1 MNEDQLNASASNNT
15 EDPTPAGS
23 PVDPGQLFPAPQ
35 ISKPSLF
42 VDKKGKP
49 MDYLNPSLQAGVN
62 MLYNDT
68 PPAKSFEEFMQNND
82 AILRRDPLYNTGLRT
97 PGVYLEKDVRRY
109 DDQEFGYI
117 PGIDNDDFY
126 GKRESGFATFGK
138 GLTKIV
144 PYTGIKL
151 LEGVGFAS
159 GLVSPWNWFG
169 EEGVVSNAAENTLYK
184 WASEMDDY
192 TKNEWLPTF
201 QEAADREKGF
211 WNRLVTDG
219 DFWAEDLVDGAAFA
233 LSAFIPGMALTKLGL
248 GARAAAGL
256 SRLGVGTAAVEGAVE
271 GAGSIANYFTNAQK
285 FGKHLDAF
293 NTWAIATASESMFEA
308 TEVRNNVR
316 EALRAEG
323 KYSEDEIRKIA
334 GEAARNSFLMNA
346 ALLGA
351 TNVFQYRTMAGLFGV
366 GGKNVGKGMITSG
379 ASLADKALLEPAE
392 SAFKKYFGGLGGSIA
407 REGYIEENLQLA
419 IERINKEYG
428 IEGKTKSFFSV
439 AEDVLGQYLD
449 QTVKATKGED
459 AEAATSIGLGGIL
472 GAGMSM
478 GIDRMN
484 EAGKRKNAEAVLAGF
499 TNAQNSW
506 LKFGDI
512 YKTEQVE
519 DGVDENGKTKYK
531 TKTLLDPNGQPVV
544 DDDKVAAVLAGVQ
557 TSTSMLSDA
566 DKARNKDEAE
576 FLRTKAFADFTLA
589 HVNAG
594 IEDSLMEKL
603 DKLNT
608 ASAEEL
614 AKLGFVRDN
623 NFDANVA
630 KYKGIAAGIIKQSEI
645 IDNSILS
652 DGSKEDNYRISVL
665 KSIGAD
671 QVISKTLASKLQAEV
686 TETKN
691 SLITDD
697 ITSLSDGIVDQLN
710 EVQLRIDLQKQLIEE
725 VKKQKGPQYIIDLYE
740 KQIKDLEK
748 SYTQL
753 EKDNELT
760 VKNLKKDEGGFYNYE
775 KEERNNLA
783 LNFAINRSL
792 VAKAAILNNIK
803 NLGNQWAFFADNING
818 KKNFKEYYD
827 KMVSAVREQQ
837 AKQAEKERADQ
848 AAQTPKTEGQPPA
861 DTAQSQAPGAATGS
875 VQQKPAVEEEEED
888 LEDIDVNDFDP
899 ELKAK
904 LEDAYAVYLETAD
917 GDISFEDYVTT
928 TAGAQAIIK
937 QFNKGTGKK
946 KAKPAAKKEEPKTST
961 GSQPQPEQP
970 AGPALTEDE
979 QKASNE
985 IDKLKLGNTS
995 KLDLFKIKDMLKGL
1009 LDRIAG
1015 NQGLVDKLYSKVQE
1029 IKDDYIKTVLLKL
1042 FLNSDTASGTS
1053 TYVPI
1058 AKLLTDR
1065 GFNHNTPE
1073 HKDGMINFNVDE
1085 AETGFVIRNADRL
1098 REKVSSGGSSAVD
1111 LSDRVVVKATRKGVF
1126 ISQDRASSL
1135 SIPNRTMITFETK
1148 SEVKDLLAGTRSV
1161 IAVASRSTG
1170 FGTQILFKGDE
1181 KVGEPYVAGVENY
1194 AIVHPD
1200 NTTEPV
1206 TFSEEQREFVKKN
1219 MLFEGRPMTDQDY
1232 NFLQGVYEKV
1242 QKFNQEVE
1250 AILGNQESTDIT
1262 PIFNKYFTLS
1272 ARPAKRTAV
1281 KGQDLQEVIK
1291 NNPDSLFESDV
1302 QQEDGSVVKKK
1313 LALVATKFGNLW
1325 KLKFNLAPGE
1335 TLVTVDQKTGEAL
1348 PVVDIEEYLEK
1359 VQGIKPYFTDEFGAV
1374 AAWVA
1379 KSPEKDLG
1387 YTPYAIK
1394 LKFGTEPDRNF
1405 NEFAL
1410 AFQEMKKAILDG
1422 LADNK
1427 FVFRGKEYNAV
1438 SDLTKEFN
1446 VSYFGFDRVQ
1456 DWVVNFSFNSKS
1468 KKFALELRPADR
1480 EKRNQLTAEQKKALN
1495 LYFSDKPIASIT
1507 ENSSQE
1513 EINKAYRD
1521 WISGLYESN
1530 KLLSNAVSASTDPV
1544 LKAMGATLKNVVLF
1558 EFTGTDTAENS
1569 VLRLKDRRQ
1578 QENPFPYA
1586 VFNTNSLTH
1595 SLKLALNEVAKPSSQ
1610 TKPKP
1615 NLKSSAK
1622 GVVKLGELS
1631 DEGTLT
1637 SKPDTATKADKPVIN
1652 VYWGSPETSS
1662 NTRVLSN
1669 LAPRKFAYQGREY
1682 GSVEHAYQSNKSG
1695 TFDQVTY
1702 DKYVKAGGYGT
1713 KIRGK
1718 AVTQGFDNL
1727 QLMKDLVV
1735 ESFKQNPDQAALLL
1749 NYSDFTHTTNEV
1761 IDKAFLDGLRLAQK
1775 NAQPA
1780 APEGKPSSKTKP
1792 AVTKL
1797 GELSDEGT
1805 LAAKP
1810 ATDPKA
1816 DIERRRKK
1824 ELEGEKYFV
1833 KTNAEG
1839 LKSAKEFVDRVNA
1852 KYDAELAALDNK
1864 SAGPAKDITK
1874 LGELSDEGTLAPAQK
1889 KSEGVPSRKRII
1901 READDTS
1908 PFMLKEE
1915 AAYKKYTAESYQE
1928 ELKWLQENLPADI
1941 KLRDLGTIIDNL
1953 AAGKQILGYYKDRA
1967 LYVSQSLSAVGT
1979 VYHEAFHALY
1989 RDILTP
1995 DQRSF
2000 YKGKALAKLG
2010 KPSRTE
2016 IDTFRNERNYTDKT
2030 DEQIMDLMAEE
2041 YLAEG
2046 FRKYK
2051 LDKKEPADSWFKL
2064 FVKLIDRII
2073 NFFKRNSNAIDELYE
2088 RFDNGMFAA
2097 SAVRT
2102 PSSISEEGV
2111 FALAYGRPR
2120 LKEVIQDGE
2129 AGFEV
2134 EKSIP
2139 LKSTVQNELV
2149 SKLVYQVS
2157 QYTTGTFDDK
2167 FSQAVEE
2174 VKADYNINTL
2184 LKDKDPETA
2193 QAIRNYFEQDF
2204 NEALFVLGSQVPY
2217 SLDEAIAQDEDANS
2231 YVTDEGANRQSI
2243 AIVKKEVK
2251 NKIDA
2256 LGITSNF
2263 SSEDYS
2269 LPEDEEQQEE
2279 KSKGNEFDL
2288 VHINP
2293 LDGMSKEF
2301 RALFNI
2307 IPYEKEYPSLGGIK
2321 IKKMANGSMLFN
2333 AMMKLSADRPVDQ
2346 ILPAL
2351 AKSVDNAVEDND
2363 EDAVV
2368 LDAFANFI
2376 ADKFGISRKEMS
2388 SPGAAPTRNIHL
2400 YKQFIDTFF
2409 VTELKS
2415 TQVKLTV
2422 KGDSVKTEVFDASIN
2437 QDQKKQKDAIAF
2449 FYERAFR
2456 KLKTQEQKDQFNS
2469 DFKKLQNYLGK
2480 SLPEFLNQKGIN
2492 NRQTLNQVVDKLKDL
2507 FDNVNIVLPKRL
2519 FRQSLLA
2526 IYKYENEQEF
2536 SANSVQNIRDIETD
2550 QALMNEGAYL
2560 QKDFFS
2566 ALSQIDSD
2574 NYGFIFAD
2582 TRAENV
2588 SVGKDKRAVDQIN
2601 KILKSASKYMIKYDI
2616 KSAIPVYQ
2624 NAEMKNVYRYMRYTP
2639 PVLLAQMIREK
2650 GITSLTDMY
2659 PVLKD
2664 YMADNPL
2671 FDGSL
2676 KNQLFLSNFF
2686 ISSFGGFREV
2696 VDGVS
2701 DNGVTFGQ
2709 IDPKAFMLSG
2719 IVNFMNRSTL
2729 TQRMKNKNGKYEA
2742 VTITTFQRSRTQE
2755 EATTTNFLVNAMYK
2769 KYTSGE
2775 SANKAYIQDMQSM
2788 LRQEYNRIQREW
2800 AQREDNSVVRYSGY
2814 NENIHPVTGERITG
2828 DGYVVNGKTIKLRA
2842 YQFKAFEHFFQEKN
2856 IDPGVADTRQAIQE
2870 RLIQKAKEGVPFEE
2884 ALKDDLIKNNDL
2896 QSHFKMYAEST
2907 FKVYQANLE
2916 KYGLITVT
2924 KKKQDNGTET
2934 EVFTSQFIPGLIK
2947 EDFKDA
2953 KPLDKAGYTGLREML
2968 FDRHLNI
2975 EMNKRMANQI
2985 FDGDIA
2991 TGIKS
2996 AIEYFKRNKSGVI
3009 SGNSG
3014 KMGYVRTAVTQELR
3028 GHFFTKVNPLTG
3040 KVDVDLEELIQD
3052 QEGENTQS
3060 TPIADG
3066 QSYHTLNHRIRLMD
3080 SWGRLDPE
3088 VKKLLRQYKFRNLY
3102 RDEIIKLANKKV
3114 VLNTIKTATGAI
3126 LEYYKLSEHLISRVD
3141 VSYLDL
3147 PQGMTKDEAYSILD
3161 NLYTQ
3166 IESLEDAIIEDPYR
3180 DNAADLESQIEELY
3194 QKVHTYWKPL
3204 RGREELHYMLNSME
3218 LSGIDQ
3224 VFDPN
3229 ASKKTTMVPVK
3240 LSANSVTNLKPSKS
3254 NTSSLF
3260 KFLQV
3265 ETSGIHSTVTLPS
3278 QARQLLTTYIN
3289 KLKDERVLNGQ
3300 TLQEIA
3306 DEYTDVLG
3314 QISQS
3319 SLDTF
3324 NKMATDGKGNLD
3336 ISKIYQTMYDGLK
3349 KQGADS
3355 NTLKYFE
3362 LKDGKP
3368 VHSPNIPAIKKQFIY
3383 YYFALFNDSIFSRKV
3398 SGRADILVSSYGYKV
3413 LYDTQDNNRIV
3424 TMTEQKANPNLYTDT
3439 NRYQTRNL
3447 GITKEV
3453 INGVTVYNVEVVIP
3467 EPLARNE
3474 SERQLYL
3481 EKLNKFF
3488 STRIPTEDRR
3498 SMIVA
3503 KAVDYMDAAYQNSI
3517 VVPQLVHILAGS
3529 DLDVDKL
3536 YSHTFAH
3543 YLDASGTAHV
3553 YGDYSKYATKSQG
3566 QFAEYI
3572 QYMGNHSFVKELID
3586 KEVEK
3591 LEVTPVFSKD
3601 FYKISE
3607 QLGLSNLEVSAE
3619 DLEDQKINMLLDLD
3633 ILQKDKTS
3641 LQEEHDMLFNNWI
3654 TAKTEKNRN
3663 AWIEKRAE
3671 YLEAKE
3677 KLAAAEAD
3685 LISVNDELERIEKT
3699 YRLAATVNIL
3709 KAQGFPVTQGGF
3721 TDYLKS
3727 NPTPVIPVLDN
3738 ISLQQKI
3745 DILSNEKVFK
3755 DFYINERSTVE
3766 PFEEVAKMLGV
3777 SVDSVVRQNSIYS
3790 EMGDVVA
3797 NDLNSTG
3804 KDGIG
3809 ITASFNKFLSFAEK
3823 NSLTTSDYIINVIDE
3838 SGKQQ
3843 KHNNFLN
3850 TKAVRSVGQ
3859 TLGMFADAAKN
3870 PIPSVLNL
3878 TPDTAS
3884 IANLIVSM
3892 TGNLQLALTLNK
3904 VPMVEG
3910 IIEEHKNNQSAAQL
3924 GNRRKSSLKSLFR
3937 SQVKDSLAAIPKER
3951 YGEIFEVDKKN
3962 QITQKEK
3969 PVYFKLVAP
3978 NPAEKGLGS
3987 LGVEL
3992 YYEDGIRVKDDVG
4005 LYHVARLYQKALVVN
4020 TEAIKVGKILN
4031 LIKSQNPDFNE
4042 LDQILQYVDE
4052 FLNTVNPVFGKSI
4065 GEIFKKNKE
4074 YQPLIKAARTVSDY
4088 SKQILIERS
4097 SLVKSINKF
4106 VKAGFDNMSI
4116 NPKAEENFKE
4126 QVIKFV
4132 LINKMKSEMTREIEE
4147 LKSKK
4152 DERSLRRLDLLQE
4165 SIKFFTADFWLNN
4178 NTLQE
4183 ELDYL
4188 YDNNAGNA
4196 FVELLRIN
4204 SRQGIDIMESM
4215 TRMKLDIDL
4224 TENIINGFETLQKS
4238 RDPRTAKI
4246 AGKMFYY
4253 LLGKDGLGYGSFT
4266 FIKYLNPDMKM
4277 FGEASDAL
4285 NQFMNLLK
4293 DQESFIDSIKD
4304 KIQQVKN
4311 SGLDSA
4317 KKEDQI
4323 RKLNEQII
4331 DNYNKLFDK
4340 FFNNTSRPGQIDW
4353 ISGIVSKIYAY
4364 AGNQKYVREI
4374 YGTDIKSKDNKD
4386 ILAKIISSGVYS
4398 HINEKNANLKGSYFN
4413 YLALAKDKFTI
4424 DYSKVTEEEFQDQL
4438 RQLFK
4443 YDTFLLDADTNLL
4456 KTSFSPLIKDGDG
4469 NLYRLNTVDG
4479 NRVAD
4484 MVTLGMSVG
4493 STYTDAFTGTKA
4505 EYTKVDVEGSE
4516 NLLSFGFTPKDA
4528 KEIYDATQ
4536 EKEEEDDDIA
4546 FYMNGSAKVMNSDN
4560 KPGSTV
4566 SRQVLQD
4573 EEDMDDQLAQYSEE
4587 DELGE
4592 EDINEDFYKKFKSS
4606 RKPASAKPAEVN
4618 LEDPQ
4623 GPVQVDNVLDEDDLT
4638 DEMLS
4643 KFKGAKKP
4651 GNVKAA
4657 QPAAPQGVKI
4667 NYTPKGKTRQTY
4679 TVIGSKI
4686 YNSKN
4691 EEVFAEDSVDRYKI
4705 FANLAVQSGRA
4716 VIVEYKGTQ
4725 YVVNNKQQII
4735 STVTGK
4741 IMNWSDD
4748 NGNRKAILA
4757 SAAEKFKS
4765 VNKDVDW
4772 TKDDNTSED
4781 PFKC

>member
-1 MNEDQLNASASNNT
+1 MNEDQLNPSVSDNT
-15 EDPTPAGS
+15 PQAQTPPGL
-23 PVDPGQLFPAPQ
+23 PIDPGQLFPSPRVAT
-35 ISKPSLF
+35 PSLYVNKKDKP
-42 VDKKGKP
+42 VDN
-49 MDYLNPSLQAGVN
+49 LNPMQQAGVN
-62 MLYNDT
+62 MLFNTT
-68 PPAKSFEEFMQNND
+68 PPANSYEEFLMQNNT
-82 AILRRDPLYNTGLRT
+82 LLGRDPLYGTGART
-97 PGVYLEKDVRRY
+97 PGFYQEEQVRRF
-109 DDQEFGYI
+109 DDQEFGFI

-126 GKRESGFATFGK
+126 GKREAWYETLGK
-138 GLTKIV
+138 GVTKVV
-144 PYTGIKL
+144 PYTGIKV
-151 LEGVGFAS
+151 LEGVGFVS

-211 WNRLVTDG
+211 WSRLATDG

-233 LSAFIPGMALTKLGL
+233 LSAFIPGMALSKLGL
-248 GARAAAGL
+248 GARTAAGL
-256 SRLGVGTAAVEGAVE
+256 SRLRIGTGAVESAVE
-271 GAGSIANYFTNAQK
+271 GAGSIANYFTKAQTW
-285 FGKHLDAF
+285 GKNLDAF
-293 NTWAIATASESMFEA
+293 NTWALATASESMFEA
-308 TEVRNNVR
+308 TEVRNR
-316 EALRAEG
+316 IIESLRAEG

-334 GEAARNSFLMNA
+334 GEAARNSFLMNS

-351 TNVFQYRTMAGLFGV
+351 TNVFQYRTMAGIFGL
-366 GGKNVGKGMITSG
+366 GGKNVGKGMITPG
-379 ASLADKALLEPAE
+379 AGLADQAMLNPAE
-392 SAFKKYFGGLGGSIA
+392 SAFKKYFGGLGASIA

-419 IERINKEYG
+419 IERINREYG

-439 AEDVLGQYLD
+439 AGDVLNQYVD
-449 QTVKATKGED
+449 QTVKATKGD
-459 AEAATSIGLGGIL
+459 DPEAATSIGLGGIL

-478 GIDRMN
+478 GIDRVN
-484 EAGKRKNAEAVLAGF
+484 EAGKRKSAEAVLSGF

-519 DGVDENGKTKYK
+519 DGVDENGNTKYK
-531 TKTLLDPNGQPVV
+531 TKTQLDANGQPVV

-557 TSTSMLSDA
+557 ANASMLSDA
-566 DKARNKDEAE
+566 QKSKNKDEAE
-576 FLRTKAFADFTLA
+576 ILRTKAFADFTLA
-589 HVNAG
+589 HINAG
-594 IEDSLMEKL
+594 IQDSLIEKL

-608 ASAEEL
+608 ASAEDL

-623 NFDANVA
+623 NFDANLA
-630 KYKGIAAGIIKQSEI
+630 KYKGIASEIIKQSEI
-645 IDNSILS
+645 IDNSILN

-665 KSIGAD
+665 KSLGAD
-671 QVISKTLASKLQAEV
+671 QVIYKLMAGKLDSEITEV
-686 TETKN
+686 KN
-691 SLITDD
+691 SLLTKE

-710 EVQLRIDLQKQLIEE
+710 EIQLRIKLQKELIEE
-725 VKKQKGPQYIIDLYE
+725 IKKQKGPQYVTDLLE
-740 KQIKDLEK
+740 KQIKELEN
-748 SYTQL
+748 SYSKL
-753 EKDNELT
+753 EKDNELS
-760 VKNLKKDEGGFYNYE
+760 VKNLKKQKDGFYNYE
-775 KEERNNLA
+775 KDERNDPV
-783 LNFAINRSL
+783 LNAILYRGIAS
-792 VAKAAILNNIK
+792 KAALLNNIK
-803 NLGNQWAFFADNING
+803 NLGNQWAFFADNVNG

-827 KMVSAVREQQ
+827 KMVAAVQEQQ
-837 AKQAEKERADQ
+837 AKQAEKERAEQ
-848 AAQTPKTEGQPPA
+848 AAQTPAPAENTQA
-861 DTAQSQAPGAATGS
+861 DTAQLASGTQTGPAPVDET
-875 VQQKPAVEEEEED
+875 EED
-888 LEDIDVNDFDP
+888 ELEDIDFNTLEP
-899 ELKAK
+899 ELRAK

-917 GDISFEDYVTT
+917 GDMSFEDYVTT
-928 TAGAQAIIK
+928 SAGAQAIIK

-946 KAKPAAKKEEPKTST
+946 KAKPAVKKEEAQNQA
-961 GSQPQPEQP
+961 GSEQQSGQP

-985 IDKLKLGNTS
+985 IDKLKLANTG
-995 KLDLFKIKDMLKGL
+995 KLDLFKIKDLLKGL

-1058 AKLLTDR
+1058 AKLLIAR
-1065 GFNHNTPE
+1065 GFSHNTSE
-1073 HKDGMINFNVDE
+1073 HKDGMVSINPDE
-1085 AETGFVIRNADRL
+1085 AETGFVIKDAESL
-1098 REKVSSGGSSAVD
+1098 REQVSTGGSSATD
-1111 LSDRVVVKATRKGVF
+1111 LSDRVVVKATRKGVNIF
-1126 ISQDRASSL
+1126 QDRASSL
-1135 SIPNRTMITFETK
+1135 KIANRTMVTYETP

-1161 IAVASRSTG
+1161 IASAARSTG
-1170 FGTQILFKGDE
+1170 FGTQIFFKGKE
-1181 KVGEPYVAGVENY
+1181 SKVEPYVAGIETY

-1232 NFLQGVYEKV
+1232 NFLQGIYEKV

-1262 PIFNKYFTLS
+1262 PIFNRYFTLS
-1272 ARPAKRTAV
+1272 VTPAKRIAF
-1281 KGQDLQEVIK
+1281 KGQDLQEIID
-1291 NNPDSLFESDV
+1291 NNPDSLFEADV
-1302 QQEDGSVVKKK
+1302 QQENGTLVKKK
-1313 LALVATKFGNLW
+1313 LALVATKYGNTW
-1325 KLKFNLAPGE
+1325 GLKFNLAPGE
-1335 TLVTVDQKTGEAL
+1335 TLVTLDKKSGEAI
-1348 PVVDIEEYLEK
+1348 PVTDINQYLEQ
-1359 VQGIKPYFTDEFGAV
+1359 VHGIQPYFTDKFSGV

-1379 KSPEKDLG
+1379 KSPEKELG
-1387 YTPYAIK
+1387 YTPYFIK

-1446 VSYFGFDRVQ
+1446 ISYFGFDRVQ
-1456 DWVVNFSFNSKS
+1456 DWVVNFSFNPKS

-1480 EKRNQLTAEQKKALN
+1480 EKRNQLTTEQKKALN
-1495 LYFSDKPIASIT
+1495 LYFSDKHIASIT
-1507 ENSSQE
+1507 EKSSQE

-1521 WISGLYESN
+1521 WISGLYESR
-1530 KLLSNAVSASTDPV
+1530 KLLSDAVLASTDPV
-1544 LKAMGATLKNVVLF
+1544 LKELGASLNNVILF
-1558 EFTGTDTAENS
+1558 EYTGGKDTAENS
-1569 VLRLKDRRQ
+1569 FLRLKDRRQ
-1578 QENPFPYA
+1578 QEDPFPYA

-1595 SLKLALNEVAKPSSQ
+1595 SLKLSLNEAAKPSSQ

-1615 NLKSSAK
+1615 DLKASAK

-1631 DEGTLT
+1631 DEGTIR
-1637 SKPDTATKADKPVIN
+1637 SKPTTDPKADIEKTEYGTISGSRPLSEIAGEDLKYYDLGNNIFAVVFDNGKIAAIVDKNYEINGKYVAEKAFSKDGKFNPPNEKNVELIAKANKQDVALRIERLNQATK
-1652 VYWGSPETSS
+1652 
-1662 NTRVLSN
+1662 N
-1669 LAPRKFAYQGREY
+1669 LNAKL
-1682 GSVEHAYQSNKSG
+1682 
-1695 TFDQVTY
+1695 
-1702 DKYVKAGGYGT
+1702 
-1713 KIRGK
+1713 
-1718 AVTQGFDNL
+1718 AV
-1727 QLMKDLVV
+1727 
-1735 ESFKQNPDQAALLL
+1735 S
-1749 NYSDFTHTTNEV
+1749 
-1761 IDKAFLDGLRLAQK
+1761 
-1775 NAQPA
+1775 
-1780 APEGKPSSKTKP
+1780 EGKPASKIKP

-1805 LAAKP
+1805 LTP
-1810 ATDPKA
+1810 S
-1816 DIERRRKK
+1816 EKK
-1824 ELEGEKYFV
+1824 
-1833 KTNAEG
+1833 
-1839 LKSAKEFVDRVNA
+1839 SQ
-1852 KYDAELAALDNK
+1852 
-1864 SAGPAKDITK
+1864 S
-1874 LGELSDEGTLAPAQK
+1874 APA
-1889 KSEGVPSRKRII
+1889 RKRII

-1928 ELKWLQENLPADI
+1928 ELKWLRENLPADI
-1941 KLRDLGTIIDNL
+1941 KLRDLGSIIDNL

-1967 LYVSQSLSAVGT
+1967 LYVSDSLSAIGT

-2000 YKGKALAKLG
+2000 YKGKALAKIG
-2010 KPSRTE
+2010 KRTRTE

-2030 DEQIMDLMAEE
+2030 DEQILDLMAEE

-2051 LDKKEPADSWFKL
+2051 LDKKEPADNWFKL

-2073 NFFKRNSNAIDELYE
+2073 NFFKRNANAIDDLYE
-2088 RFDNGMFAA
+2088 KFDNGMFAA
-2097 SAVRT
+2097 SAVKT
-2102 PSSISEEGV
+2102 PSSIAEEGV

-2120 LKEVIQDGE
+2120 LKEVVQDGE

-2139 LKSTVQNELV
+2139 LKSTIQNELV

-2167 FSQAVEE
+2167 FSRAVEE

-2363 EDAVV
+2363 ENAVV

-2388 SPGAAPTRNIHL
+2388 SPSAAPTRNIHL

-2437 QDQKKQKDAIAF
+2437 QDQKKKKDAVAF
-2449 FYERAFR
+2449 FYERQFR
-2456 KLKTQEQKDQFNS
+2456 KLKTQEQKDQFNK
-2469 DFKKLQNYLGK
+2469 DFKKLQDYIGT
-2480 SLPEFLNQKGIN
+2480 SLPAFLKQKGIN
-2492 NRQTLNQVVDKLKDL
+2492 NRKSLNQVVDKLKDL
-2507 FDNVNIVLPKRL
+2507 FDNVNIVLPKKL

-2536 SANSVQNIRDIETD
+2536 SANSSQNIRDIETD

-2560 QKDFFS
+2560 QGDFFN
-2566 ALSQIDSD
+2566 ALSQIDPE
-2574 NYGFIFAD
+2574 NYEFIFVD

-2588 SVGKDKRAVDQIN
+2588 SVGKDKRAIDQIN
-2601 KILKSASKYMIKYDI
+2601 KIMKVAAKYMIKYDI
-2616 KSAIPVYQ
+2616 NSAIPVYQ

-2696 VDGVS
+2696 VEGVS

-2729 TQRMKNKNGKYEA
+2729 TQRMKNKSGAYET
-2742 VTITTFQRSRTQE
+2742 VSITTFQRSRTQE
-2755 EATTTNFLVNAMYK
+2755 EATTTNFLVNAIYK
-2769 KYTSGE
+2769 KYTSGNT
-2775 SANKAYIQDMQSM
+2775 ANKTYAQDMQNM

-2800 AQREDNSVVRYSGY
+2800 AQREDENVVRYNGY
-2814 NENIHPVTGERITG
+2814 NQNIHPVTGEKITG
-2828 DGYVVNGKTIKLRA
+2828 DSYIVDGKVIKLRA
-2842 YQFKAFEHFFQEKN
+2842 YQFKAFEHFFEEKN
-2856 IDPGVADTRQAIQE
+2856 IDPGVADTRQALQE
-2870 RLIQKAKEGVPFEE
+2870 RLIEKAKQGISFEE
-2884 ALKDDLIKNNDL
+2884 ALKDQLIKNNDL
-2896 QSHFKMYAEST
+2896 QSHFKMYAETT
-2907 FKVYQANLE
+2907 FNIYRDNLQ

-2924 KKKQDNGTET
+2924 KKKQDNGTE
-2934 EVFTSQFIPGLIK
+2934 EEIFTSQFIPGLIK
-2947 EDFKDA
+2947 EDFKD
-2953 KPLDKAGYTGLREML
+2953 PRTLDKAGYTSLREML

-2996 AIEYFKRNKSGVI
+2996 AIEYYKRNKSGVI

-3014 KMGYVRTAVTQELR
+3014 KTGYVRTAVTQELK
-3028 GHFFTKVNPLTG
+3028 GHFVTKVNPITNE
-3040 KVDVDLEELIQD
+3040 VDVDLEELIQD
-3052 QEGENTQS
+3052 KEGENTQS
-3060 TPIADG
+3060 KPIADG
-3066 QSYHTLNHRIRLMD
+3066 QSYHTINHRIRLMD

-3088 VKKLLRQYKFRNLY
+3088 VKKLLRQYKFRNLN

-3147 PQGMTKDEAYSILD
+3147 PQGMTKDEVYSILD

-3166 IESLEDAIIEDPYR
+3166 IESLEDSIIEDPNR

-3218 LSGIDQ
+3218 LSGVDQ
-3224 VFDPN
+3224 IFDPN
-3229 ASKKTTMVPVK
+3229 ASKKTTMVPVS
-3240 LSANSVTNLKPSKS
+3240 LSANSTTNLKPSKS

-3289 KLKDERVLNGQ
+3289 KLKDERVLDGQ

-3413 LYDTQDNNRIV
+3413 LYDTQDNNRII
-3424 TMTEQKANPNLYTDT
+3424 TMTEQKANPSLYIDT

-3572 QYMGNHSFVKELID
+3572 QYMGDHPFVKELID
-3586 KEVEK
+3586 KEIEK

-3633 ILQKDKTS
+3633 ILQKNKTS

-3663 AWIEKRAE
+3663 AWIEKQAE

-3685 LISVNDELERIEKT
+3685 LRSINDELERIEKT

-3709 KAQGFPVTQGGF
+3709 KAQGFPVTQSSF
-3721 TDYLKS
+3721 TEYLKS

-3766 PFEEVAKMLGV
+3766 PFKEVAKQLGV
-3777 SVDSVVRQNSIYS
+3777 SVDSVVKQNSIFS

-3809 ITASFNKFLSFAEK
+3809 ITASYNKFLAFAEK
-3823 NSLTTSDYIINVIDE
+3823 NSLTTSFDIINTIDE
-3838 SGKQQ
+3838 SGKL
-3843 KHNNFLN
+3843 KNHNDFLN
-3850 TKAVRSVGQ
+3850 TGGVRSVGQ
-3859 TLGMFADAAKN
+3859 TLGMFADAAKD

-3884 IANLIVSM
+3884 VANLIVSV
-3892 TGNLQLALTLNK
+3892 TGNLKLALTLNK

-3924 GNRRKSSLKSLFR
+3924 GNGRKSSLKSLFR

-3962 QITQKEK
+3962 QITQVEK
-3969 PVYFKLVAP
+3969 PVYFKMVDP
-3978 NPAEKGLGS
+3978 KPSETGLGS
-3987 LGVEL
+3987 LGIQL
-3992 YYEDGIRVKDDVG
+3992 YYKDGIRVKDDVG
-4005 LYHVARLYQKALVVN
+4005 QYHVARLYQKALVVN
-4020 TEAIKVGKILN
+4020 TELIKIGKILN

-4042 LDQILQYVDE
+4042 LDQIIQYVDE
-4052 FLNTVNPVFGKSI
+4052 FLNTINPVFGKSI

-4088 SKQILIERS
+4088 SKQVLIERS

-4116 NPKAEENFKE
+4116 NPRAEENFKE

-4132 LINKMKSEMTREIEE
+4132 LINKMKSDITREIEE

-4165 SIKFFTADFWLNN
+4165 SVKFFTADLWLNN

-4183 ELDYL
+4183 DLDYL

-4204 SRQGIDIMESM
+4204 SRQGIDMMESI
-4215 TRMKLDIDL
+4215 TRMKLDTDL
-4224 TENIINGFETLQKS
+4224 TESIINGFEALQKS
-4238 RDPRTAKI
+4238 RDPRTAKT

-4253 LLGKDGLGYGSFT
+4253 LLAKDGLGYGSFT

-4277 FGEASDAL
+4277 FGQASDAL
-4285 NQFMNLLK
+4285 NQFLNLLK
-4293 DQESFIDSIKD
+4293 DQESFIDSIQA
-4304 KIQQVKN
+4304 KIMQVKN
-4311 SGLDSA
+4311 SGLDLAEKEA
-4317 KKEDQI
+4317 KVK
-4323 RKLNEQII
+4323 KLNEQII
-4331 DNYNKLFDK
+4331 DNYNQLFDK
-4340 FFNNTSRPGQIDW
+4340 YFNNTSRPGQIDW

-4386 ILAKIISSGVYS
+4386 ILAKVISSGVYS
-4398 HINEKNANLKGSYFN
+4398 HINEKNTNLKGSYFN
-4413 YLALAKDKFTI
+4413 YLAAAGDKFTI
-4424 DYSKVTEEEFQDQL
+4424 DYSKVTGEEFQDQL
-4438 RQLFK
+4438 SQLFK
-4443 YDTFLLDADTNLL
+4443 YDTFSLDPDTNVLR
-4456 KTSFSPLIKDGDG
+4456 TSFNPLIKDGDG
-4469 NLYRLNTVDG
+4469 KLYRLNAVDG

-4484 MVTLGMSVG
+4484 MVTLGMSLG
-4493 STYTDAFTGTKA
+4493 SAYTDVFTGTKA
-4505 EYTKVDVEGSE
+4505 EYVKVDVEGSE
-4516 NLLSFGFTPKDA
+4516 NLLSFGFNPKDA
-4528 KEIYDATQ
+4528 KEIYEATR
-4536 EKEEEDDDIA
+4536 EKTEEDDDIA
-4546 FYMNGSAKVMNSDN
+4546 YYLNGSAKVMNSDN
-4560 KPGSTV
+4560 KPASTV
-4566 SRQVLQD
+4566 SRQTLQD
-4573 EEDMDDQLAQYSEE
+4573 EEDMADQLAQYSEK
-4587 DELGE
+4587 DELNE
-4592 EDINEDFYKKFKSS
+4592 DDINDDFYKKYKGSRKSS
-4606 RKPASAKPAEVN
+4606 K
-4618 LEDPQ
+4618 DI
-4623 GPVQVDNVLDEDDLT
+4623 DW
-4638 DEMLS
+4638 
-4643 KFKGAKKP
+4643 KK
-4651 GNVKAA
+4651 N
-4657 QPAAPQGVKI
+4657 
-4667 NYTPKGKTRQTY
+4667 
-4679 TVIGSKI
+4679 
-4686 YNSKN
+4686 
-4691 EEVFAEDSVDRYKI
+4691 
-4705 FANLAVQSGRA
+4705 
-4716 VIVEYKGTQ
+4716 
-4725 YVVNNKQQII
+4725 
-4735 STVTGK
+4735 
-4741 IMNWSDD
+4741 
-4748 NGNRKAILA
+4748 
-4757 SAAEKFKS
+4757 
-4765 VNKDVDW
+4765 
-4772 TKDDNTSED
+4772 DNTSED